1 MDVKDYSLKELILI
15 GIKSE
20 IEAGNVYAKTAE
32 AVKNPFLKSKLQALA
47 EDEKLHRDILEKLY
61 ARLYPDEEME
71 IPENPDFLPE
81 NPDIKLLKEIN
92 GITDVRR
99 ILEDAMQAELSA
111 QKYYED
117 IANSV
122 EDPYLKKM
130 MLYMA
135 KVEEGH
141 YEILRREF
149 KEMEEFENI
158 MSDADYT
165 QFDARF

>member
-1 MDVKDYSLKELILI
+1 MDVGEYDLRELLLI

-20 IEAGNVYAKTAE
+20 IEAGKVYSETAR
-32 AVKNPFLKSKLQALA
+32 AVKNPFLKSKLEALA
-47 EDEKLHRDILEKLY
+47 EDEKYHRDILEKLY
-61 ARLYPDEEME
+61 QRLYPDEEMK
-71 IPENPDFLPE
+71 IPENPEYLPE
-81 NPDIKLLKEIN
+81 NPDIKILREIN
-92 GITDVRR
+92 GVTDVRR
-99 ILEDAMQAELSA
+99 ILEQAMQAELSA
-111 QKYYED
+111 QNYYRD
-117 IANSV
+117 IAEAV

-141 YEILRREF
+141 YEILSREF
-149 KEMEEFENI
+149 KEMEEFESI